1 MANKYAQ
8 VYSANGSLNAE
19 MIRIYLE
26 SGGLS
31 PLVYQE
37 SAGLTYGLTVG
48 PLAQAKIY
56 VPEDQVQAAKQML
69 DAMENGEVKL
79 EPLDDGEGFESS

>member
-19 MIRIYLE
+19 T
-26 SGGLS
+26 GGLS